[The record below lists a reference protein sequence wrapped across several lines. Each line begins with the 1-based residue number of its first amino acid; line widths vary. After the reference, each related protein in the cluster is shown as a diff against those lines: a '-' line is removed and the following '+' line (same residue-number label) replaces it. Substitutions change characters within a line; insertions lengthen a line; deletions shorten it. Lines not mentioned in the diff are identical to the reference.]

1 MKNNKILISKKS
13 KNPYFSVIT
22 VVKNDHHNVA
32 LTLKNNKL
40 IHSNSYHMSVVIEDT
55 NQTIERI
62 FKTDGKVIGLRK
74 IIM

>member
-32 LTLKNNKL
+32 LTLKSVKL
-40 IHSNSYHMSVVIEDT
+40 E
-55 NQTIERI
+55 NQM
-62 FKTDGKVIGLRK
+62 FPAF
-74 IIM
+74 